1 VYRPP
6 SSDNHYLNDLC
17 DQLTGI
23 VSSHPNSIIWVA
35 GDINLPDIV
44 WSDHSIN
51 GNTYPLNISNIFL
64 NFLDT
69 NGLCQIVSTPTRGT
83 NVLDIFLTNRPSLI
97 ETCNVVDGISDHEA
111 VVVKSNLMVK
121 LAPPPTRTLY
131 VWSQADFSMIR
142 HTIQELCDNFVDTYD
157 SSYPVSVLWNNF
169 LEICNTCLE
178 LIPTRSS
185 PRSHRQPWITR
196 NVKCLS
202 RKKQRV
208 YNRAH
213 LTNIPCDWLQYN
225 HIKKQCRQECR
236 SAYNN

>member
-1 VYRPP
+1 MTPNIVFGSESWLKPSVSSCEVFPSDYVVYRQDRADGCGGVFIACHSLLTSCMLDTSITSCELVSCQIKLKNNTSLILISVYRPP

-23 VSSHPNSIIWVA
+23 VSSHPNSIFWVA

-97 ETCNVVDGISDHEA
+97 ETCNVVDGISDHEPVA
-111 VVVKSNLMVK
+111 VKSNLMVK

-142 HTIQELCDNFVDTYD
+142 HTILD
-157 SSYPVSVLWNNF
+157 L
-169 LEICNTCLE
+169 
-178 LIPTRSS
+178 
-185 PRSHRQPWITR
+185 
-196 NVKCLS
+196 
-202 RKKQRV
+202 
-208 YNRAH
+208 
-213 LTNIPCDWLQYN
+213 
-225 HIKKQCRQECR
+225 
-236 SAYNN
+236 